1 MAHLRVGLFLF
12 SKYQAQGRVGAM
24 LIVALTGG
32 IGAGKSLAA
41 QYFSEL
47 GARVVDADQLA
58 RIAVERGSAGFD
70 DVITRFGEAI
80 MRDGDIDRKALAEII
95 FSDAKA
101 KEDLEAIIHPRV
113 RELFLEVVSDL
124 QPDEILIYE
133 IPLLVETGARAN
145 FDLVITVEAD
155 LEVRKERLR
164 KRGMFI
170 SEIERRISQQ
180 ASREER
186 EDAADFVIINN
197 GDEDLL
203 LRAVENLWEELP
215 SRAK

>member
-1 MAHLRVGLFLF
+1 
-12 SKYQAQGRVGAM
+12 M
-24 LIVALTGG
+24 LIAALTGG

-41 QYFSEL
+41 QYFSDL

-58 RIAVERGSAGFD
+58 RVAIERGSAGFD
-70 DVITRFGEAI
+70 EVILRFGEKI

-95 FSDAKA
+95 FSDPRA

-113 RELFLEVVSDL
+113 RELFAEVVSDL
-124 QPDEILIYE
+124 QPGEVLIYE
-133 IPLLVETGARAN
+133 IPLLAESGSAKN

-155 LEVRKERLR
+155 LELRKERLR

-170 SEIERRISQQ
+170 SEIERRIAAQ
-180 ASREER
+180 ATREAR
-186 EDAADFVIINN
+186 QALADFVITND
-197 GDEDLL
+197 GDEDQL

>member
-1 MAHLRVGLFLF
+1 
-12 SKYQAQGRVGAM
+12 M

-41 QYFSEL
+41 QYFSDL

-58 RIAVERGSAGFD
+58 RVAVERGSEGFD
-70 DVITRFGEAI
+70 EVILRFGEKI
-80 MRDGDIDRKALAEII
+80 MHNGDIDRKALAEII
-95 FSDAKA
+95 FSDPQA

-113 RELFLEVVSDL
+113 RALFLEVVADL
-124 QPDEILIYE
+124 KPDEILIYE
-133 IPLLVETGARAN
+133 IPLLAESGSAKN

-155 LEVRKERLR
+155 LEIRKDRLR

-170 SEIERRISQQ
+170 SEIERRLAAQ
-180 ASREER
+180 ATR
-186 EDAADFVIINN
+186 EDRQALADFVIVND
-197 GDEDLL
+197 GDEDGL

>member
-1 MAHLRVGLFLF
+1 
-12 SKYQAQGRVGAM
+12 M